1 MEGTV
6 DEKSIKEKNEIMST
20 VQQNINVRVKN
31 KKKSLKALSQVIDP
45 GCGSKAEVSAN
56 GKRET
61 ELKYKKVRNWVNII
75 GRAQAEIG
83 RSSLCR
89 GRVLISAGNEL
100 RNALGGC
107 K

>member
-1 MEGTV
+1 
-6 DEKSIKEKNEIMST
+6 
-20 VQQNINVRVKN
+20 
-31 KKKSLKALSQVIDP
+31 
-45 GCGSKAEVSAN
+45 VSAN

-61 ELKYKKVRNWVNII
+61 ELKHKKVRNWVNII
-75 GRAQAEIG
+75 GRALAEIG
-83 RSSLCR
+83 KSSLCR